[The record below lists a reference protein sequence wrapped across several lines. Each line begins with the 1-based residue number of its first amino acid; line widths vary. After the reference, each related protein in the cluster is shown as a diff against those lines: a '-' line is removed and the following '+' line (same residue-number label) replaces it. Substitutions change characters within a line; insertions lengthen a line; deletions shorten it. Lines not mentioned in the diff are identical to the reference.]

1 MHFRGGLTA
10 CLAKMRKLNK
20 LNTGRWR
27 YNILDLRVY
36 SGYILIRVEWIAL
49 CPWRPKTNM
58 DNSQG
63 NHIVKVDGHPAWH
76 CHQGIS
82 FFPNFV
88 K

>member
-1 MHFRGGLTA
+1 
-10 CLAKMRKLNK
+10 
-20 LNTGRWR
+20 
-27 YNILDLRVY
+27 VY

-49 CPWRPKTNM
+49 CPWRPTTNM

-82 FFPNFV
+82 FFPILSSRWTGGDPPV
-88 K
+88 